1 MSFLNNLKIGSRL
14 QIVVALSVIA
24 LITVQIFALAELHFN
39 LLEDRKQKTREH
51 VETAHSLI
59 VHYANRAQ
67 KGEIS
72 KDAAQKAALAA
83 VEQLRY
89 SGKEYFWVND
99 MHPTML
105 MHPYAKKLNG
115 KDLSGFEDKSGKKLF
130 VAFVNK
136 VKESKSGFVDY
147 LWPKPGA
154 KDPVAKISYVQ
165 GYAPW
170 GWIVGSG
177 IYIDDVNAIFM
188 KQVIKS
194 GALTLG
200 MLLLLL
206 AVTFAIGRSIARR
219 LGTTTASMD
228 QLATGDCD
236 FEIFH
241 AEDRDEIGSLARSL
255 SVFRDNALK
264 MEKLAHDQKMSSEKA
279 KQEETQR
286 KEAQRAKDEEAEA
299 EKRKAYEAAEAERK
313 QAMLDMA
320 DAFEQ
325 SVKEVVEVVSSAAG
339 KMQSNA
345 QSMSSTA
352 DQTNRQATLV
362 AAASE
367 EATGNV
373 QTVASAAEELSSSI
387 QEIGRQVTQSN
398 EIAQAAVAEAKQT
411 NEKVEGLAD
420 AAQKIGDV
428 VNLINDIASQTNLLA
443 LNATIEAARA
453 GDAGKG
459 FAVVASE
466 VKSLAT
472 QTGKATEEIG
482 SQISSIQEA
491 TGEAVQAIQGIGT
504 TIGEIGDIATSVASA
519 VNEQGSAT
527 REIAASVQQ
536 AASGTQE
543 VSNSIAEV
551 TSASS
556 ETQNFSGQILEAASE
571 LSSQSEVLSEKVDK
585 FLAELRAA

>member
-1 MSFLNNLKIGSRL
+1 MKFFNNMKIGSRL
-14 QIVVALSVIA
+14 QVIVGLSVIA
-24 LITVQIFALAELHFN
+24 LVTVQIFALAELRFN

-51 VETAHSLI
+51 VETAYSLI
-59 VHYANRAQ
+59 THFANRAQ
-67 KGEIS
+67 KGELT
-72 KDAAQKAALAA
+72 KETAQKAALAA
-83 VEQLRY
+83 VEELRY
-89 SGKEYFWVND
+89 SGKEYFWIND
-99 MHPTML
+99 MAPKML

-115 KDLSGFEDKSGKKLF
+115 TDLSGFEDKSGKKLF

-136 VKESKSGFVDY
+136 VKESKSEFVDY
-147 LWPKPGA
+147 LLPKPGA
-154 KDPVAKISYVQ
+154 ENPVAKISYVQ

-177 IYIDDVNAIFM
+177 IYIDDVNAIF
-188 KQVIKS
+188 KEHLIKN
-194 GALTLG
+194 GVVTLALLALIFALTF
-200 MLLLLL
+200 
-206 AVTFAIGRSIARR
+206 VIHRSIVRR
-219 LGTTTASMD
+219 LSSTTGNMD
-228 QLATGDCD
+228 QLAAGDCN
-236 FEIFH
+236 FEISH
-241 AEDRDEIGSLARSL
+241 AEDKDEIGSLARSL
-255 SVFRDNALK
+255 SVFRDNAIK
-264 MEKLAHDQKMSSEKA
+264 MEKLALEQKISGEKA
-279 KQEETQR
+279 R
-286 KEAQRAKDEEAEA
+286 KEEMEREELERARQEEAEA
-299 EKRKAYEAAEAERK
+299 EKRKTYEKAEAERK
-313 QAMLDMA
+313 QAMLEMA

-325 SVKEVVEVVSSAAG
+325 SVKEVVQVVSSAASR
-339 KMQSNA
+339 MQTNA

-352 DQTNRQATLV
+352 DQTNTQATHV

-373 QTVASAAEELSSSI
+373 QTVASAAEELSASI

-398 EIAQAAVAEAKQT
+398 EIAQAAVEEAKQT

-482 SQISSIQEA
+482 AQISSIQEA

-504 TIGEIGDIATSVASA
+504 TIGELGNIATSVAAA

-527 REIAASVQQ
+527 REIATSVQQ
-536 AASGTQE
+536 AAAGTQE
-543 VSNSIAEV
+543 VSTGIAEV
-551 TSASS
+551 TSAAS
-556 ETQNFSGQILEAASE
+556 ETQSFSGQILEASME
-571 LSSQSEVLSEKVDK
+571 LSSQSDLLSDKVNK
-585 FLAELRAA
+585 FLSELRAA